1 MSIKHKISLYAGILL
16 SVALIGFWALL
27 QYKLLQSF
35 KSQIDSFGE
44 ILSKQVADSVTEL
57 VLANDLLG
65 LNVVLGQ
72 LNNETG
78 VQSATIT
85 DVDGQV
91 IASTL
96 PPDSPAPTSGNL
108 YIAPITVQ
116 EAVAG
121 RLILVFDDNIISDP
135 FGQSN
140 LLFLGAWIAALAV
153 ALGLSWRLGNQI
165 VRPLLELV
173 DAVDAANADEEF
185 VEIEISDFAEIG
197 LLQQRVAETLTAQ
210 QQLKDELSVTGIPF
224 EDDESQQVQ
233 RPERRMATLIAIEVV
248 NSTPA
253 IELLHPAT
261 FSTLLQQYQF
271 YLRQVARLYR
281 GTVTQLSG
289 DRAVLSFDVRQCQ
302 DEHAFNALCCAQLFL
317 LLSQKL
323 AASQKAKNAQALEFK
338 LTVHSGDVFFSL
350 PWRKNKGEPDPMR
363 TETMVGRSFTLA
375 QDLLAHAH
383 TGEILVSE
391 PAYDLAN
398 GPQRFPDA
406 AERDIEKDGLDLLGY
421 ILPVDSGTHY
431 ELLLKQCAH
440 LMPEQQAKAGPA

>member
-1 MSIKHKISLYAGILL
+1 MSIKQKISLYAALLL

-35 KSQIDSFGE
+35 KSQVDSFGD

-72 LNNETG
+72 LNNEPG

-96 PPDSPAPTSGNL
+96 APSAPAPSSGNL

-116 EAVAG
+116 DAVAG
-121 RLILVFDDNIISDP
+121 RLILVLDDNIISDP

-140 LLFLGAWIAALAV
+140 LLFLGAWGAALLL
-153 ALGLSWRLGNQI
+153 ALLLSWRLGNQI
-165 VRPLLELV
+165 ASPLLELA
-173 DAVDAANADEEF
+173 DALDAASTEEEP
-185 VEIEISDFAEIG
+185 VEIEISELEEVG
-197 LLQQRVAETLTAQ
+197 LLQQRVADVLAVQ
-210 QQLKDELSVTGIPF
+210 QQLKEELSITGIPF
-224 EDDESQQVQ
+224 EDDDSQLQ
-233 RPERRMATLIAIEVV
+233 RPERRMATLVAVEVV

-281 GTVTQLSG
+281 GTVTQISG
-289 DRAVLSFDVRQCQ
+289 DRAVVSFDVRQCQ

-317 LLSQKL
+317 ILSQKL
-323 AASQKAKNAQALEFK
+323 AVSQQSRNAQALEFK
-338 LTVHSGDVFFSL
+338 LTVHSGDVFFSQ
-350 PWRKNKGEPDPMR
+350 PWRKKSKGETEANV
-363 TETMVGRSFTLA
+363 TETMVGKTFNLT
-375 QDLLAHAH
+375 QELLADAGA
-383 TGEILVSE
+383 GEILVSE
-391 PAYDLAN
+391 LAYDLAN

-406 AERDIEKDGLDLLGY
+406 PDKSIAKDGLELMGY
-421 ILPVDSGTHY
+421 SLPVNCGAHY

-440 LMPEQQAKAGPA
+440 LLPEQQAKS